1 MSREEVLLDS
11 TKKILLGL
19 LTKSGSVNKAG
30 KLAILNNKVLED
42 QDVTSLTYR
51 ELKEILQFIDENVVP
66 YINDKNTAGQD
77 LLNRDLF
84 NYGRKMRRDTISN
97 SKVKLPAQ
105 KNEDGYFIDSDKEFS
120 DDGFVPDWEWMDN
133 YMKSLPYSDRI

>member
-1 MSREEVLLDS
+1 
-11 TKKILLGL
+11 
-19 LTKSGSVNKAG
+19 
-30 KLAILNNKVLED
+30 
-42 QDVTSLTYR
+42 
-51 ELKEILQFIDENVVP
+51 
-66 YINDKNTAGQD
+66 
-77 LLNRDLF
+77 
-84 NYGRKMRRDTISN
+84 MRRDTISN